1 MKNLLRL
8 TTLGLILFAA
18 SAASA
23 QAPVVGVADPD
34 ALFTSPDPKL
44 NENKQAAY
52 HIVKDLLEA
61 NHWEL
66 ADKYIAT
73 DYIQHNP
80 QVASGRA
87 AVVAYFTQT
96 MKMKPTPIPVRMK
109 TPLVSVV
116 AENDYVVV
124 AYVDPITDAKDPS
137 KSYNA
142 TTYDMWR
149 FKDGKAVEHWDVHTR
164 DR

>member
-1 MKNLLRL
+1 MKKLFRL

-23 QAPVVGVADPD
+23 QAPVVGVADPE

-44 NENKQAAY
+44 NANKQAAY

-66 ADKYIAT
+66 ADKYIAA

-80 QVASGRA
+80 QVKSGRA

-96 MKMKPTPIPVRMK
+96 LNMKPTPIPVHMK
-109 TPLVSVV
+109 TQLVAVV

-124 AYVDPITDAKDPS
+124 AYVMPINDAKDPA
-137 KSYNA
+137 KGYTA
-142 TTYDMWR
+142 TVYDMWR
-149 FKDGKAVEHWDVHTR
+149 FKNGKAAEHWDVHTR
-164 DR
+164 DQ